1 MSCVSCIRMGLIDC
15 QTMLLS
21 NFPKVRHENG
31 NLAHGDRWG
40 MVLQRGKLFEKIVQF
55 ISGKLHYYFFKILL
69 CF

>member
-40 MVLQRGKLFEKIVQF
+40 MVSQWGKNSKKVQF
-55 ISGKLHYYFFKILL
+55 ISGKPHYYFF
-69 CF
+69 

>member
-40 MVLQRGKLFEKIVQF
+40 MVLQRGKNLEKKSAI
-55 ISGKLHYYFFKILL
+55 Y
-69 CF
+69 